1 MQITFLQD
9 NCANCGHS

>member
-9 NCANCGHS
+9 NCANCGYS